1 MYTNTRKPLVS
12 VVMATFNEPVEI
24 ITKSIES
31 ILNQTFT
38 DFELIIIDDSSNV
51 DTKKAIDLLSNDK
64 RVLVLRE
71 PQRIGF
77 VKSLNLGLLQAKGKY
92 IARMDGD
99 DIAVE
104 NRFELQI
111 KYLNEHSSVSVVGGA
126 ILIMDE
132 ANQTVSYRKY
142 PKSPFALKWLSVFRT
157 PLAHPTV
164 MMRQDIIKN
173 GFLYD
178 ESFNKS
184 EDLEFWL
191 RLRKNGYKLAN
202 MSDFLLKYR
211 VCGDLTKK
219 RVSNHWSYNFKART
233 KNFTLKDPIFSV
245 FSVIVSFSYTIMPKF
260 IIKAVYNSENNK
272 NSGRIMEK

>member
-1 MYTNTRKPLVS
+1 MYTNTRSPLVS

-24 ITKSIES
+24 ITKAIES

-51 DTKKAIDLLSNDK
+51 ETKKAIDLLSKDK

-71 PQRIGF
+71 PERIGF
-77 VKSLNLGLLQAKGKY
+77 VKSLNLGLSQAKGKF

-99 DIAVE
+99 DISIE
-104 NRFELQI
+104 NRFELQTR
-111 KYLNEHSSVSVVGGA
+111 YLIEHPSVSVVGGS
-126 ILIMDE
+126 IIIVDE
-132 ANQTVSYRKY
+132 TDRSVSFRKY
-142 PKSPFALKWLSVFRT
+142 PTSPFALKWLSVFRT

-164 MMRQDIIKN
+164 MMRQEIIRN
-173 GFLYD
+173 GFRYD
-178 ESFNKS
+178 DSYNKS

-191 RLRKNGYKLAN
+191 RLRKNGYKIAN

-211 VCGDLTKK
+211 ICGDLSQK

-233 KNFTLKDPIFSV
+233 KNFNLKDPIFSIL
-245 FSVIVSFSYTIMPKF
+245 SVMVSFSYTIMPKF
-260 IIKAVYNSENNK
+260 IVKAVYNRENNK
-272 NSGRIMEK
+272 QKNSE